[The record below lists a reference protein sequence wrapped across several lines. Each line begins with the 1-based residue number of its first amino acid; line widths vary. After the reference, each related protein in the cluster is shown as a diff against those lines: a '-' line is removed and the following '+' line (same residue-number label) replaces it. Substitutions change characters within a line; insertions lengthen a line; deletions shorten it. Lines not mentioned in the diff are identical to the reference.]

1 MIVALVDYGR
11 APADWWE
18 RARALSTEVDA
29 LILRA
34 KQESAGRQ
42 WELAVQ
48 AAALSCPVWL
58 ADRAD
63 VARAAGLAGVHL
75 PEDGLRPEA
84 VRAWWPGAFVSRAV
98 HAVPET
104 ALVRGADVRVFGHL
118 FETRSKPGLPPRGAG
133 AARAVV
139 EGAPCPV
146 LGIGGV
152 RAERVSALAGSGLA
166 GVVAADALFLADDP
180 AAAARRL
187 RQAWAQVVRDRDG
200 ERRPERP

>member
-1 MIVALVDYGR
+1 MIVALLDYGR

-34 KQESAGRQ
+34 KQESAGHQ
-42 WELAVQ
+42 WELSVQ
-48 AAALSCPVWL
+48 AAALPCPVWL

-75 PEDGLRPEA
+75 PEDGLWPRA
-84 VRAWWPGAFVSRAV
+84 VRAWWPDAHISCAV
-98 HAVPET
+98 HAVPDPRRVE
-104 ALVRGADVRVFGHL
+104 GADALIFGHL
-118 FETRSKPGLPPRGAG
+118 FDTRSKPGLPPRGAA

-139 EGAPCPV
+139 ERAPCPV

-152 RAERVSALAGSGLA
+152 RAERVRELTGSGLA

-187 RQAWAQVVRDRDG
+187 RQAWEAAVS
-200 ERRPERP
+200 